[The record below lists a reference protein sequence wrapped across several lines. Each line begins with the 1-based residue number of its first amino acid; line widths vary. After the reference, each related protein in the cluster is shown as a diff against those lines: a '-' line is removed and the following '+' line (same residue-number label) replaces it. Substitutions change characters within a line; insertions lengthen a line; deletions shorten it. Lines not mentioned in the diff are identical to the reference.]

1 MRVVLYVAY
10 GERNRLGVQTLH
22 RQGFASK
29 GAGDSCPTASS
40 TRPGTQQGS
49 GSLCGADPFFVCVSL
64 RGFYDCVKCSA
75 HLPYLETLPSS
86 SCPFPQLFLSF
97 ILSCQWVPLPD
108 PH

>member
-1 MRVVLYVAY
+1 M
-10 GERNRLGVQTLH
+10 
-22 RQGFASK
+22 
-29 GAGDSCPTASS
+29 ASS

-49 GSLCGADPFFVCVSL
+49 GSFCGADLFFVHVCVSL
-64 RGFYDCVKCSA
+64 RGFYDCISVLLTS
-75 HLPYLETLPSS
+75 LTWSPLPSS